1 MVLLERLLW
10 LWSLIRERHCRS
22 AAQAKLVLHK
32 LHWCLWRLCFLA
44 GLCVRIACGAFQQQ
58 LAHAASPRQR
68 PWVYLRHQ
76 KQMQFRINLFVRSAS
91 ISCHVAKATVE
102 SILCCEI
109 EIHVSLVLDI
119 KELKKK
125 TELWWR
131 DCSFEHH
138 KTKLLEKTR
147 Q

>member
-1 MVLLERLLW
+1 M
-10 LWSLIRERHCRS
+10 
-22 AAQAKLVLHK
+22 
-32 LHWCLWRLCFLA
+32 
-44 GLCVRIACGAFQQQ
+44 
-58 LAHAASPRQR
+58 
-68 PWVYLRHQ
+68 YLRHQ

-125 TELWWR
+125 RSYDGEIVHLNI
-131 DCSFEHH
+131 
-138 KTKLLEKTR
+138 TKLNS
-147 Q
+147 